1 MNPRPNG
8 PAGAATPP
16 EVYVATTDIRA
27 AIKGR
32 ETDLLDALGIP
43 WRDARPRINCPYP
56 DHPDKDPS
64 WRWDKRKRR
73 AICTCGSDSILNVL
87 MKIEAI
93 DFDEAKLRAVELLNR
108 SDLIRAT
115 LKNKRRK
122 ETAVLLS
129 ERDRNSATPAGLRL
143 PDAGQRERFQ
153 RAALAAVDRLLEKGG
168 AP

>member
-43 WRDARPRINCPYP
+43 WRDARPRINCPYS

-64 WRWDKRKRR
+64 WALRR
-73 AICTCGSDSILNVL
+73 TDWGA
-87 MKIEAI
+87 
-93 DFDEAKLRAVELLNR
+93 
-108 SDLIRAT
+108 
-115 LKNKRRK
+115 
-122 ETAVLLS
+122 LS
-129 ERDRNSATPAGLRL
+129 APVAPT
-143 PDAGQRERFQ
+143 RF
-153 RAALAAVDRLLEKGG
+153 
-168 AP
+168 